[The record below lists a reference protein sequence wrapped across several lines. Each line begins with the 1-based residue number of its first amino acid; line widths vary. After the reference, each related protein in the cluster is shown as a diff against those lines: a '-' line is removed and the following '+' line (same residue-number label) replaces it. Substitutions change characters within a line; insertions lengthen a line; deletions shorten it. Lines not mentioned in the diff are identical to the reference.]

1 MPKTNQ
7 KLGSTRINS
16 LYKSSSA
23 VSQTRVPFVFAH
35 FVCQFCRTD
44 AVRLLPAEKMAES
57 TVRLEGVINHVLRRR
72 ILRSER
78 QIIPKSLRKD
88 DCPPSLP
95 GAGFAVPAVH
105 RPPASLQGYGGWQ
118 MPASPGMQMMPV
130 IAGWIFHPG
139 VAGQQMPGWPD
150 RQADLVSTA
159 AVGAIGQPSAAH
171 EGAQELGDAAVRA
184 PASDCSGPAAAGGAP
199 PVFILRSLLDAPGS
213 GCDGRAP
220 SLATRCPSTATRCSS
235 TVAGGLSEAAER
247 TSSAATRKRK
257 AAAVAPPAA
266 DADLLARKSP
276 KSLTSSTAKS
286 SKSPETT
293 NAMST
298 VEEALLVLQAHEDE
312 LKRKQSTIQAVVE
325 EKENDGAADDGAAD
339 GLVGIFSEQ
348 AEHNW
353 WGTDFARTSS
363 IHRTSSSAGISTS
376 ELLRNAS
383 PFIRNFCRSSST
395 ASRVDGCTTP
405 GFARTSSGF
414 AQTISSGLARTASS
428 ALMRTCASQAA
439 AAAPFGRTQS
449 GAPAGSGSITP
460 ANALALLG
468 SLEQRAS
475 GVSGTATPKDDLFAL
490 PIERTSSTFARTSSG
505 LGLARTSSSGANT
518 FGRTL
523 SSSFGR
529 TQSGVSAG
537 CGSST
542 PANAP
547 TPVITPRDDFGRTA
561 SSTGF
566 ARAPTSCAQLS
577 AAAGTPVLSRLSEIA
592 RTSSTA

>member
-1 MPKTNQ
+1 
-7 KLGSTRINS
+7 
-16 LYKSSSA
+16 
-23 VSQTRVPFVFAH
+23 
-35 FVCQFCRTD
+35 
-44 AVRLLPAEKMAES
+44 MAES

-78 QIIPKSLRKD
+78 QIIPKSLRKEG
-88 DCPPSLP
+88 CPPTLP
-95 GAGFAVPAVH
+95 LMFPLPSIPG
-105 RPPASLQGYGGWQ
+105 PPASFLPQQQGYGGWQ
-118 MPASPGMQMMPV
+118 VPASPGMPMMPV
-130 IAGWIFHPG
+130 IAGWVFHPG

-150 RQADLVSTA
+150 WQADLGSTP
-159 AVGAIGQPSAAH
+159 GAIGQQSAEH
-171 EGAQELGDAAVRA
+171 EGELGDAAVRA
-184 PASDCSGPAAAGGAP
+184 PASDCSGPAAAGSVP
-199 PVFILRSLLDAPGS
+199 PVFILRSSSDAPGS

-257 AAAVAPPAA
+257 AAGVAPPVA

-276 KSLTSSTAKS
+276 KSAKSPETTNTKSTAKS
-286 SKSPETT
+286 SKSSETT
-293 NAMST
+293 NTMST
-298 VEEALLVLQAHEDE
+298 VEQALLLLQAHEDE

-325 EKENDGAADDGAAD
+325 EKENDGAADGF
-339 GLVGIFSEQ
+339 VGVFSEQ
-348 AEHNW
+348 AEHSW

-383 PFIRNFCRSSST
+383 PFIRNFCRTSST
-395 ASRVDGCTTP
+395 VSRVDGCTTP

-414 AQTISSGLARTASS
+414 ARTSSSFARTTSSGLGRTASS
-428 ALMRTCASQAA
+428 ALMRTYSSHAA
-439 AAAPFGRTQS
+439 ASAPFVRTQS
-449 GAPAGSGSITP
+449 GSAAGSGSITP

-475 GVSGTATPKDDLFAL
+475 EVSGTATPKDDLFAL

-505 LGLARTSSSGANT
+505 FGFARTSSSGTNT

-537 CGSST
+537 LGCST
-542 PANAP
+542 PANAL

-561 SSTGF
+561 SSIGF
-566 ARAPTSCAQLS
+566 ARAPSCAQLS
-577 AAAGTPVLSRLSEIA
+577 VTAGTSVAGTLCRLSEIA
-592 RTSSTA
+592 RTSSTT